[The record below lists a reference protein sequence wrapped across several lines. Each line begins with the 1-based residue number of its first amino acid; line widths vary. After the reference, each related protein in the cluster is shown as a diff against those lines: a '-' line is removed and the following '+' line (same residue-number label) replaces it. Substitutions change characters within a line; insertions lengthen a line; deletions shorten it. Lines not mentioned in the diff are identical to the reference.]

1 VQQRSALE
9 PAGRRSSREEGL
21 ALVGLMIAVMWVV
34 EIIDTTMNNR
44 LDQYGIEPR
53 ETDGLIGIV
62 AAPFLHDGFG
72 HLISNTLPF
81 VVMGIVIALNGAAR
95 VIAVTVIVA
104 LVAGIGTWVIGPEYT
119 NHIGASGIV
128 FGYGSYLITRGFF
141 NKSALDLAVGLVI
154 AAVFGTALLSGLAPQ
169 DGISWQG
176 HLFGAIGGIIAARVL
191 AGPRDQPARH
201 RGGSADATLQR
212 SF

>member
-1 VQQRSALE
+1 
-9 PAGRRSSREEGL
+9 
-21 ALVGLMIAVMWVV
+21 
-34 EIIDTTMNNR
+34 
-44 LDQYGIEPR
+44 
-53 ETDGLIGIV
+53 
-62 AAPFLHDGFG
+62 
-72 HLISNTLPF
+72 
-81 VVMGIVIALNGAAR
+81 
-95 VIAVTVIVA
+95 
-104 LVAGIGTWVIGPEYT
+104 
-119 NHIGASGIV
+119 V

-141 NKSALDLAVGLVI
+141 NRSALDLAVGLVI